1 MTIAALK
8 SYKEWPK
15 VLPQLQATL
24 NSYRNSSTGFSVH
37 QLMYG
42 MALPTPTALGLR
54 GAGKIQSFEA
64 RIDAAEALKMA
75 DLAMK
80 RQYDKSHQP
89 VIFHPGDNV
98 LLRLHK
104 GYNVPKALSAKY
116 SNQYAGPSDE
126 HTMR

>member
-8 SYKEWPK
+8 SCKEWPK

-42 MALPTPTALGLR
+42 TALPTPTALGLR

-80 RQYDKSHQP
+80 DSTTNH
-89 VIFHPGDNV
+89 IS
-98 LLRLHK
+98 L
-104 GYNVPKALSAKY
+104 
-116 SNQYAGPSDE
+116 
-126 HTMR
+126 